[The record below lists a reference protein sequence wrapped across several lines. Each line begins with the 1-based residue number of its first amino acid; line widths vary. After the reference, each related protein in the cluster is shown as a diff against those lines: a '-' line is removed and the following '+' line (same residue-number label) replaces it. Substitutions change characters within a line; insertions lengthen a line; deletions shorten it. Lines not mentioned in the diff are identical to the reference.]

1 MPTPIPWA
9 EFDQVSL
16 LSGEDTDDLYVLGM
30 VSNSSNRDIAAIR
43 LLVVLEDHE
52 GTVIEQQEIAP
63 ALTHL
68 AAGEASPFKAEFQGT
83 HNALSPRVEV
93 SDFEEGEFRRA
104 NVEVDGLE
112 TAAGE
117 GNGWVILGR
126 LVSSEGVFVEIKQV
140 SLLIRD
146 EEDMPIDLVD
156 WEAGLTL
163 LDPEGSTPFMARM
176 GASPKSVNLTPY
188 VDALQTAQEPGS
200 SPVTLPSDP
209 WLKIDEWQK
218 PFIVGHVHNAS
229 PWPRWGSLVLAIS
242 FKGDLA
248 SVVDLTPPIPI
259 PPGDTITYT
268 LTDIPNLMA
277 QLSRQDWQLNDL
289 TVEAWV
295 DELRA
300 QPSEHQTM
308 PLGLEI
314 TGHELIGVS
323 LFLRGWVTNT
333 SQQEALS
340 PTVLAS
346 MRDSRGRTISAGWV
360 VAGETLDP
368 DRTIEFILLLP
379 LPRGVSPSTCE
390 YDLSAIGLIP

>member
-1 MPTPIPWA
+1 M
-9 EFDQVSL
+9 
-16 LSGEDTDDLYVLGM
+16 
-30 VSNSSNRDIAAIR
+30 
-43 LLVVLEDHE
+43 LEDHE
-52 GTVIEQQEIAP
+52 GAVIAQQEIAP

-68 AAGEASPFKAEFQGT
+68 AAGEASPFKAEFPGA
-83 HNALSPRVEV
+83 HDALSPRVDV

-104 NVEVDGLE
+104 NVQVEGLE
-112 TAAGE
+112 TAAAE
-117 GNGWVILGR
+117 GDGRVILGR
-126 LVSSEGVFVEIKQV
+126 LVNSETVSVEIEQV

-176 GASPKSVNLTPY
+176 SANPESITLTPY
-188 VDALQTAQEPGS
+188 VDALQTAQEPGP
-200 SPVTLPSDP
+200 SPVTLPSQP
-209 WLKIDEWQK
+209 WLKIDERQK
-218 PFIVGHVHNAS
+218 PFILGYIHNES

-242 FKGDLA
+242 FKGELA
-248 SVVDLTPPIPI
+248 SVVDLMPPIPI
-259 PPGDTITYT
+259 PPGDTITYA
-268 LTDIPNLMA
+268 LTDIPSLMA
-277 QLSRQDWQLNDL
+277 QLSGQDWQLSDL

-295 DELRA
+295 DVLRA

-314 TGHELIGVS
+314 TGHELMGVS
-323 LFLRGWVTNT
+323 LFLRGWVTNL

-346 MRDSRGRTISAGWV
+346 MRDSRGRTISAGWA
-360 VAGETLDP
+360 VAGETLNP
-368 DRTIEFILLLP
+368 DQTIEFILFLP

-390 YDLSAIGLIP
+390 YDLSAIGLMP